1 MKYRWDKK
9 YLYWGMT
16 ALFVIIFSICFYY
29 LLFHGVKIHDNI
41 LHLVRIG
48 MPIIMGF
55 IIAYL
60 LTPIVNFFE
69 KKLIYPLLK
78 KCAIHKTEKLK
89 RRVRSV
95 TILCVLMIVSFIIY
109 SLFAMILP
117 QLISSIQSIASHFPT
132 YVTNFTNWFQ
142 DIRTL
147 NPVLDEY
154 LTQNIILTDSKE
166 ITEWFNKNIAPNIKN
181 LGNLATT
188 LYNGVFSVMR
198 FLFEFMIGIIISIY
212 LMSSKELFSGQSKK
226 IAYALFEENKANHLI
241 RNMRFVHKTF
251 IGFLSGK
258 IVDSIIIGILCFLG
272 TSFLEIP
279 YAILVSVIV
288 GVTNIIPFFG
298 PYLGAI
304 PCAILILMISPIH
317 CLYFV
322 IFIIIL
328 QQIDGNIIGPKI
340 LGNSTGISSFWV
352 IFAITIFGGL
362 FGIPGMVIG
371 VPVFAIIYAG
381 FRSYFHR
388 MLRKKGLP
396 TDTSVY
402 IALTMMKNKECI
414 YTQEQQQDSASDKTP
429 NPPEQIGK

>member
-9 YLYWGMT
+9 YLYWGIT
-16 ALFVIIFSICFYY
+16 ALLVIIFSICFYY

-41 LHLVRIG
+41 LELVRIG
-48 MPIIMGF
+48 MPIILGF

-60 LTPIVNFFE
+60 LTPIVNFLE
-69 KKLIYPLLK
+69 NRLIYPVLK
-78 KCAIHKTEKLK
+78 KLSVHKSIKLK
-89 RRVRSV
+89 KRIRSV
-95 TILCVLMIVSFIIY
+95 TILTVLIIVSFIIY

-132 YVTNFTNWFQ
+132 YVSNFTNWFG
-142 DIRTL
+142 DIREL
-147 NPVLDEY
+147 NPVINEY
-154 LTQNIILTDSKE
+154 LTQNIILTDSTE
-166 ITEWFNKNIAPNIKN
+166 IVEWFNKNIAPNIKN

-188 LYNGVFSVMR
+188 LYNGLFSIMK

-212 LMSSKELFSGQSKK
+212 LMSSKELFSGQAKK
-226 IAYALFEENKANHLI
+226 IVYALFEENKANHFI
-241 RNMRFVHKTF
+241 RNMRFVHRTF
-251 IGFLSGK
+251 VGFLSGK
-258 IVDSIIIGILCFLG
+258 IVDSIIIGLLCFIG

-279 YAILVSVIV
+279 YAILVSVII

-381 FRSYFHR
+381 FRSLFHR

-396 TDTSVY
+396 TETDVY
-402 IALTMMKNKECI
+402 IALTMMKNRECI
-414 YTQEQQQDSASDKTP
+414 YSNENHPDPSQKEDPDDQKKS
-429 NPPEQIGK
+429 

>member
-1 MKYRWDKK
+1 MPKVIVYENR
-9 YLYWGMT
+9 
-16 ALFVIIFSICFYY
+16 LFF
-29 LLFHGVKIHDNI
+29 
-41 LHLVRIG
+41 
-48 MPIIMGF
+48 
-55 IIAYL
+55 
-60 LTPIVNFFE
+60 
-69 KKLIYPLLK
+69 
-78 KCAIHKTEKLK
+78 
-89 RRVRSV
+89 
-95 TILCVLMIVSFIIY
+95 
-109 SLFAMILP
+109 
-117 QLISSIQSIASHFPT
+117 
-132 YVTNFTNWFQ
+132 
-142 DIRTL
+142 
-147 NPVLDEY
+147 
-154 LTQNIILTDSKE
+154 
-166 ITEWFNKNIAPNIKN
+166 IAPNIKN

>member
-9 YLYWGMT
+9 YLYWGIT
-16 ALFVIIFSICFYY
+16 ALLVIIFSICFYY

-41 LHLVRIG
+41 LELVRIS
-48 MPIIMGF
+48 MPIILGF

-69 KKLIYPLLK
+69 NRLIYPVLNKLSVHKSLKLK
-78 KCAIHKTEKLK
+78 KRI
-89 RRVRSV
+89 RSV
-95 TILCVLMIVSFIIY
+95 TILTVLIIVSFIIY

-132 YVTNFTNWFQ
+132 YVSNFTYWFR
-142 DIRTL
+142 DIREL
-147 NPVLDEY
+147 NPVIDDY
-154 LTQNIILTDSKE
+154 LTQNIILTDSTE
-166 ITEWFNKNIAPNIKN
+166 IVEWFNKNIAPNIKN

-188 LYNGVFSVMR
+188 LYNGVFSIMR

-212 LMSSKELFSGQSKK
+212 LMSSKELFSGQAKK
-226 IAYALFEENKANHLI
+226 IVYALFEENKANHFI
-241 RNMRFVHKTF
+241 RNMRFVHRTF
-251 IGFLSGK
+251 VGFLSGK
-258 IVDSIIIGILCFLG
+258 IVDSIIIGLLCFIG

-371 VPVFAIIYAG
+371 VPVFAVVYAG
-381 FRSYFHR
+381 FRSLFHR

-396 TDTSVY
+396 TETNVY

-414 YTQEQQQDSASDKTP
+414 YSNNNQ
-429 NPPEQIGK
+429 PEPSSKQAPVDQKKS

>member
-9 YLYWGMT
+9 YLYWGIT
-16 ALFVIIFSICFYY
+16 ALLVIIFSICFYY

-41 LHLVRIG
+41 LELVRIG
-48 MPIIMGF
+48 MPIILGF

-69 KKLIYPLLK
+69 NRLIYPVLNKLSVHKSIKLK
-78 KCAIHKTEKLK
+78 KRI
-89 RRVRSV
+89 RSV
-95 TILCVLMIVSFIIY
+95 TILTVLIIVSFIIY

-132 YVTNFTNWFQ
+132 YVSNFTNWFG
-142 DIRTL
+142 DIREL
-147 NPVLDEY
+147 NPVINEY
-154 LTQNIILTDSKE
+154 LTQNIILTDSTE
-166 ITEWFNKNIAPNIKN
+166 IVEWFNKNIAPNIKN

-188 LYNGVFSVMR
+188 LYNGVFSIMK

-212 LMSSKELFSGQSKK
+212 LMSSKELFSGQAKK
-226 IAYALFEENKANHLI
+226 IVYALFEENKANHFI
-241 RNMRFVHKTF
+241 RNMRFVHRTF
-251 IGFLSGK
+251 VGFLSGK
-258 IVDSIIIGILCFLG
+258 IVDSIIIGLLCFIG

-279 YAILVSVIV
+279 YAILVSVII

-381 FRSYFHR
+381 FRSLFHR
-388 MLRKKGLP
+388 MLRKKDYRPKQTFILHLP
-396 TDTSVY
+396 
-402 IALTMMKNKECI
+402 
-414 YTQEQQQDSASDKTP
+414 
-429 NPPEQIGK
+429 

>member
-9 YLYWGMT
+9 YLYWGIT
-16 ALFVIIFSICFYY
+16 ALLVIIFSICFYY

-41 LHLVRIG
+41 LELVRIS
-48 MPIIMGF
+48 MPIILGF

-69 KKLIYPLLK
+69 NRLIYPVLNKLSVHKSLKLK
-78 KCAIHKTEKLK
+78 KRI
-89 RRVRSV
+89 RSV
-95 TILCVLMIVSFIIY
+95 TILTVLIIVSFIIY

-132 YVTNFTNWFQ
+132 YVSNFTYWFR
-142 DIRTL
+142 DIREL
-147 NPVLDEY
+147 NPVIDDY
-154 LTQNIILTDSKE
+154 LTQNIILTDSTE
-166 ITEWFNKNIAPNIKN
+166 IVEWFNKNIAPNIKN

-188 LYNGVFSVMR
+188 LYNGVFSIMR

-212 LMSSKELFSGQSKK
+212 LMSSKELFSGQAKK
-226 IAYALFEENKANHLI
+226 IVYALFEENKANHFI

-251 IGFLSGK
+251 VGFLSGK
-258 IVDSIIIGILCFLG
+258 IVDSIIIGILCFIG

-279 YAILVSVIV
+279 YAILVSVII

-371 VPVFAIIYAG
+371 VPVFAVVYAG
-381 FRSYFHR
+381 FRSLFHR

-396 TDTSVY
+396 TETDVY

-414 YTQEQQQDSASDKTP
+414 YTNENHPDPSQKADPDDQKKS
-429 NPPEQIGK
+429 

>member
-1 MKYRWDKK
+1 
-9 YLYWGMT
+9 
-16 ALFVIIFSICFYY
+16 
-29 LLFHGVKIHDNI
+29 
-41 LHLVRIG
+41 
-48 MPIIMGF
+48 
-55 IIAYL
+55 
-60 LTPIVNFFE
+60 
-69 KKLIYPLLK
+69 
-78 KCAIHKTEKLK
+78 
-89 RRVRSV
+89 
-95 TILCVLMIVSFIIY
+95 
-109 SLFAMILP
+109 MILP

-132 YVTNFTNWFQ
+132 YVSNFTNWFG
-142 DIRTL
+142 DIREL
-147 NPVLDEY
+147 NPVINEY
-154 LTQNIILTDSKE
+154 LTQNIILTDSTE
-166 ITEWFNKNIAPNIKN
+166 IVEWFNKNIAPNIKN

-188 LYNGVFSVMR
+188 LYNGLFSIMK

-212 LMSSKELFSGQSKK
+212 LMSSKELFSGQAKK
-226 IAYALFEENKANHLI
+226 IVYALFEENKANHFI
-241 RNMRFVHKTF
+241 RNMRFVHRTF
-251 IGFLSGK
+251 VGFLSGK
-258 IVDSIIIGILCFLG
+258 IVDSIIIGLLCFIG

-279 YAILVSVIV
+279 YAILVSVII

-381 FRSYFHR
+381 FRSLFHR
-388 MLRKKGLP
+388 MLRKKGPP
-396 TDTSVY
+396 TETDVY
-402 IALTMMKNKECI
+402 IALTMMKNRECI
-414 YTQEQQQDSASDKTP
+414 YSNENHPDPSQKEDPDDQKKS
-429 NPPEQIGK
+429 